1 MQIDPYLSLCTKFN
15 LKWIK
20 GLYIRPDTLG
30 LIEEKVRDS
39 FEVIDAEKEFV
50 NKTPISQALRSTI
63 KRTL

>member
-1 MQIDPYLSLCTKFN
+1 MAQILQHK
-15 LKWIK
+15 
-20 GLYIRPDTLG
+20 IRQT